1 MALFELEKDET
12 IAIIKMNGGANKQ
25 NTDFMLGFNE
35 ILDKTIKDESVTAIV
50 LTSTDEKNWSQ
61 GLDLDWLPKCISE
74 NRFDEIKTFMIGMDR
89 IFGTLLTCPVP
100 VIASITGHAFANGAV
115 LATYCDFRFMR
126 TDRGFFCFPEIDVD
140 IQFTPGMIALFCHK
154 YPHPF
159 VDEMLLTGKRV
170 TAPELEKKNVI
181 MKACADS
188 EETLKES
195 IAFAK
200 TLVKKRDTM
209 AEMKRRLNLPV
220 LKVMENENPEYFK
233 GQFKG

>member
-1 MALFELEKDET
+1 M
-12 IAIIKMNGGANKQ
+12 
-25 NTDFMLGFNE
+25 
-35 ILDKTIKDESVTAIV
+35 
-50 LTSTDEKNWSQ
+50 
-61 GLDLDWLPKCISE
+61 
-74 NRFDEIKTFMIGMDR
+74 
-89 IFGTLLTCPVP
+89 LTCPVP